1 METDILERERMNET
15 IEYKGLKFDLLYS
28 EETEEYMVSDR
39 KGGYSDIYKTRTA
52 VIEAIK
58 NNSINF
64 ESV

>member
-1 METDILERERMNET
+1 MTET